1 MGAVITVQWMFYLKS
16 KELRDMKNFVS
27 FKVQHNMP
35 QVITLLNM
43 FRARVLLPHRRSPEG
58 SQASLDKMLFSLP
71 FDFFG
76 P

>member
-1 MGAVITVQWMFYLKS
+1 
-16 KELRDMKNFVS
+16 MKNFVS

-58 SQASLDKMLFSLP
+58 SQASLDKTLFSLP
-71 FDFFG
+71 FDFFES
-76 P
+76 